1 MFIPKTAS
9 DRVVDLHLAQRTRT
23 TAKPSSNSI
32 HERFRIRPWARG
44 RLSALFL
51 MSFLGLLVTQARAD
65 DHGDTRSTATNVGLP
80 SATAGA
86 IQFAGDYDYFRFT
99 VPSSQN
105 ITANTTGAT
114 DTFGDLFD
122 VNGSLLASNDDANGS
137 LNFSIAI
144 QLNAGTYYVR
154 VRHYSSGVNTGS
166 YQLLLSGSV
175 VPPPVTDDHGNTI
188 TSATAVNMP
197 STTSGAIQFA
207 GDYDCFRF
215 SISGGMN
222 VTACSAGSTDTVGEL
237 LDSAGAIVVSNDD
250 GPDGTRNFSMTR
262 QLNAGTYYV
271 RVRHYSSSANSGAY
285 QLLLSGSGAPPPV
298 TDDHGNTIATAT
310 SVSVPSTTSGAINF
324 AGDYDYFRFTISE
337 VRNFTATTQGST
349 DTFGDLLNAAGT
361 VLVSNDDANGSTNF
375 LINYQLNA
383 GTYYVRVRHYYN
395 YIASGQYQLLL
406 SVLPPADDHSNS
418 YSSATNISVPSSTAG
433 VINYMGDY
441 DLFQFTLTTA
451 KEITV
456 STTGNTDTQGR
467 LQDSGHV
474 NIGYNDDFNG
484 SSNFSIV
491 RTLNPGTYFVQVNHH
506 NPSATSGNY
515 QLVLAAATPQT
526 PVIEVVGN
534 GSIIANGDSTP
545 TAQDN
550 TYFGESLYLGH
561 SIERDF
567 VINNRGGN
575 TLVLN
580 GNPPVV
586 LTWLGQLNIFSDE
599 FVVLNQPAL
608 SIPPGGSSS
617 FRVRYL
623 SKHWALNTMDEAVV
637 RISSNAGNFDC
648 IIRGKAPTQED
659 VVANTFESATDVT
672 SMLNNLLTT
681 NPGEILQTG
690 GEIDYNG
697 DIDMYTFTV
706 TTATP
711 RHWVVFTRRIAA
723 NAATDTM
730 VTLYNSQR
738 IQIASDDDGNGNG
751 QFKIDRIL
759 APGTY
764 YYSITNKPGTVTP
777 SVPFW
782 IDYIYE

>member
-1 MFIPKTAS
+1 M
-9 DRVVDLHLAQRTRT
+9 
-23 TAKPSSNSI
+23 
-32 HERFRIRPWARG
+32 
-44 RLSALFL
+44 SALFL
-51 MSFLGLLVTQARAD
+51 MSFLGLLVTHAQAD

-80 SATAGA
+80 STTAGA

-99 VPSSQN
+99 VPSNQS
-105 ITANTTGAT
+105 ITANTTGAI

-122 VNGSLLASNDDANGS
+122 VNGSLLASNDDADGINNR
-137 LNFSIAI
+137 NFSITR
-144 QLNAGTYYVR
+144 QLNTGTYYVR
-154 VRHYSSGVNTGS
+154 VRHYSSIANSGA
-166 YQLLLSGSV
+166 YQLLLSGTV

-188 TSATAVNMP
+188 ATATVVNMP
-197 STTSGAIQFA
+197 STTSGAIHFA

-215 SISGGMN
+215 SISGSMN
-222 VTACSAGSTDTVGEL
+222 VTACSAGSIDTYGEL
-237 LDSAGAIVVSNDD
+237 LDSAGVILVSNDD
-250 GPDGTRNFSMTR
+250 GPDGSRNFLMTR
-262 QLNAGTYYV
+262 QLNTGTYYV
-271 RVRHYSSSANSGAY
+271 RVRHYSLSANSGAY
-285 QLLLSGSGAPPPV
+285 QLLLSGAAAPPPV

-310 SVSVPSTTSGAINF
+310 AVDVPSTTSGAIHF
-324 AGDYDYFRFTISE
+324 AGDYDCFRFTISE

-349 DTFGDLLNAAGT
+349 DTFGDLLDAAGT
-361 VLVSNDDANGSTNF
+361 VLVSNDDANGSINF
-375 LINYQLNA
+375 SINYQLSA
-383 GTYYVRVRHYYN
+383 GTYYIRVRHYYN
-395 YIASGQYQLLL
+395 YIASGAYQLLL
-406 SVLPPADDHSNS
+406 SASPPADDHSNS

-433 VINYMGDY
+433 AINYMGDW
-441 DLFQFTLTTA
+441 DLFKFTLTVA

-467 LQDSGHV
+467 LRDSSYMI
-474 NIGYNDDFNG
+474 IGYNDDFNG

-491 RTLNPGTYFVQVNHH
+491 RTLNPGTYFVAVNHH
-506 NPSATSGNY
+506 SYSATSGNY
-515 QLVLAAATPQT
+515 QLVITAATPQI

-534 GSIIANGDSTP
+534 GSIIPNGDSTP

-575 TLVLN
+575 TLVLT

-586 LTWLGQLNIFSDE
+586 LTLVGHLNIFSNE
-599 FVVLNQPAL
+599 FVVLNQPAS

-623 SKHWALNTMDEAVV
+623 SRHWDPNTMDQAVI
-637 RISSNAGNFDC
+637 RISSNAGNFYC
-648 IIRGKAPTQED
+648 MIRGKAPTQED
-659 VVANTFESATDVT
+659 VIANTFESATDVT

-681 NPGEILQTG
+681 NPGAILQTG

-697 DIDMYTFTV
+697 DIDMYTFRV

-711 RHWVVFTRRIAA
+711 RHWVVFTQKIAA
-723 NAATDTM
+723 YAATDTI

-751 QFKIDRIL
+751 QFKMDRIL